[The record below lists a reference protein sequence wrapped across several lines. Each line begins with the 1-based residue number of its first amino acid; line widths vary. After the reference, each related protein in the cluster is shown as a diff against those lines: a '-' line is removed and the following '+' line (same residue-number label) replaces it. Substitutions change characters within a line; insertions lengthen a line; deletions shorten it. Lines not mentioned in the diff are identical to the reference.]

1 MVEDGATGPERQG
14 TDFNRQRQEYLE
26 SEVEK
31 KLQCVSTDSDAGD
44 FILRGCNVHVEEWCW
59 KYAPI
64 VLTQKNDL
72 VIGYNSKRTVVVVFW
87 WVQGARSGSLLSW
100 DEIMP
105 YTGSGDW
112 L

>member
-1 MVEDGATGPERQG
+1 MVLQDLSWLG

-26 SEVEK
+26 SEKEK
-31 KLQCVSTDSDAGD
+31 SYSASTDSDAGD

-72 VIGYNSKRTVVVVFW
+72 
-87 WVQGARSGSLLSW
+87 
-100 DEIMP
+100 
-105 YTGSGDW
+105 
-112 L
+112 